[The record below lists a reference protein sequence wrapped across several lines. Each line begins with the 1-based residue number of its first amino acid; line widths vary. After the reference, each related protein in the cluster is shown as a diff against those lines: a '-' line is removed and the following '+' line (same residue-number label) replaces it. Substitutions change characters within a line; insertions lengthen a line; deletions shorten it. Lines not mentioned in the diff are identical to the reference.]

1 MVTIPAGYARAVS
14 DRPVLAGLLGA
25 LVIAFSAILVRL
37 AEVSPPTAAFFRCAY
52 AVPVLAVLAW
62 MERRR
67 HGPRS
72 RRERVLA
79 LVAGAIFASDLIF
92 WNYSIQAVGA
102 GLATVLGN
110 VQVVLVALL
119 AWAALGERPGPR
131 TLISI
136 PIALVGV
143 VLISGVVG
151 AGAYGDDPLLG
162 VVYGLLTAIS
172 YALFILIL
180 RQAGSSERPPAGPLF
195 DATLSAA
202 VFCAIAGVAIGDIDW
217 VPGTESQAWLVLL
230 ALSSQVL
237 GWMLISVS
245 LPRVPAALTSVVLM
259 LQPVTTVLLGAVLLD
274 EAPSAVQ
281 LSGVAI
287 VLAAVAFATLGARPR
302 APVGQ
307 SA

>member
-1 MVTIPAGYARAVS
+1 M
-14 DRPVLAGLLGA
+14 LAGLLGA

-37 AEVSPPTAAFFRCAY
+37 AEVSPSTAAFFRCAY
-52 AVPVLAVLAW
+52 AVPLLAVLAW

-67 HGPRS
+67 HGPQAPRD
-72 RRERVLA
+72 RMLA
-79 LVAGAIFASDLIF
+79 FGAGAIFAADLIF
-92 WNYSIQAVGA
+92 WNYSIEAVGA

-110 VQVVLVALL
+110 LQVVLVALL
-119 AWAALGERPGPR
+119 AWAALGERPAPR
-131 TLISI
+131 TLVSI
-136 PIALVGV
+136 PIALTGV
-143 VLISGVVG
+143 VLISGVIG
-151 AGAYGDDPLLG
+151 SGAYGEDPLLG
-162 VVYGLLTAIS
+162 VVYGVLTAIA
-172 YALFILIL
+172 YALFLLIL
-180 RQAGSSERPPAGPLF
+180 RQAGSSDRPPAGPLF

-217 VPGTESQAWLVLL
+217 VPEAESQAWLVLL

-245 LPRVPAALTSVVLM
+245 LPRLPAALTSIVLMVQPATSVVLG
-259 LQPVTTVLLGAVLLD
+259 VVLLD

-287 VLAAVAFATLGARPR
+287 VLGAVGFATLGARAR
-302 APVGQ
+302 EPVPQ